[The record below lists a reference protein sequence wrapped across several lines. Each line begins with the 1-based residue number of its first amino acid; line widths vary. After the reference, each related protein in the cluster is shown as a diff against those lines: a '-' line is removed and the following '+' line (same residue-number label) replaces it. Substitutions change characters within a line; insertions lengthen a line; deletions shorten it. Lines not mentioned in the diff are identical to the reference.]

1 MQPSLKTMCVSHLKD
16 VDGCVCAA
24 IIRSA
29 IKANFML
36 TNYGNITT
44 CFSKI
49 RQNYGHVYICDLGL
63 NENHIKSINRVRQFA
78 EVTYIDHHQLDPNL
92 IDTLQGLGVD
102 VIHDTRDCASVL
114 TFQLFHKL
122 LPHEAGILPCYSAI
136 SDRLEQ
142 GPQAQALLNQY
153 DRDFVLFE
161 TMLLT
166 YAIEKADII
175 FKKRVVNQLAKLNY
189 PHQIKDVSVLALEQL
204 SKITALRQDLPL
216 KAKAL
221 HNLTYIEMPG
231 ESLGAIANL
240 LLDVCNADVSIS
252 YNHDPN
258 KAHSDLSIRG
268 KSHMQ
273 IDLGTLTSV
282 IAKQLGGFGG
292 GHALASGAR
301 VPSDKVM
308 DFIKS
313 LDSHI
318 TQITKR

>member
-1 MQPSLKTMCVSHLKD
+1 MQSSQKTMCVSHLKD
-16 VDGCVCAA
+16 VDGLICAA

-49 RQNYGHVYICDLGL
+49 RQNYDHVYICDLGL
-63 NENHIKSINRVRQFA
+63 NENHINSITRLRQFA
-78 EVTYIDHHQLDPNL
+78 GVTYIDHHQLDQKL
-92 IDTLQGLGVD
+92 IVTLEGLGVD
-102 VIHDTRDCASVL
+102 IIHDIHDCASVL
-114 TFQLFHKL
+114 TYQLFHEL

-142 GPQAQALLNQY
+142 GPNAQILLTQY

-166 YAIEKADII
+166 YAIERADII
-175 FKKRVVNQLAKLNY
+175 FKKRVVNQLAKFKY
-189 PHQIKDVSVLALEQL
+189 PHQITDISLFALEQL
-204 SKITALRQDLPL
+204 SQITTLRQDLPL
-216 KAKAL
+216 RAKKL
-221 HNLTYIEMPG
+221 KNLTYIEMPG

-240 LLDVCNADVSIS
+240 LLDVCNANVSVS
-252 YNHDPN
+252 FNHDPN
-258 KAHSDLSIRG
+258 KAHADLSIRG
-268 KSHMQ
+268 KSHMH
-273 IDLGTLTSV
+273 IDLGMLTSL

-308 DFIKS
+308 DFLKT
-313 LDSHI
+313 LDSRI
-318 TQITKR
+318 TQLTK